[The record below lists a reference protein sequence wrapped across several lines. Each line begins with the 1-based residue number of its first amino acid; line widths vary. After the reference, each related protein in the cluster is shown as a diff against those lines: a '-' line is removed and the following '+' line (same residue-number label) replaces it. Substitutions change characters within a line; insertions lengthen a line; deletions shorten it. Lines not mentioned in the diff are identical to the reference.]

1 MRALTPQQ
9 HDALEQW
16 VRLAVKLGRF
26 LWAIFYLLLLSSQ
39 HLLYS
44 IYKVRGIASVLNP
57 SYVVD
62 EREAVKHSM
71 FALQTVSFMQ
81 VKDAACLTVLPL
93 MTGPQAHPKLWTMMS
108 QNRYAKLKR

>member
-44 IYKVRGIASVLNP
+44 VYKVRGIASVLNP
-57 SYVVD
+57 SY

-93 MTGPQAHPKLWTMMS
+93 MTGPQSTS
-108 QNRYAKLKR
+108 